1 MAPRILIVEDE
12 EPLVMLLRYNLQAE
26 GYVVDSAGNGEEA
39 ELKLAEEVPDL
50 VVLDWM
56 IPNVS
61 GIELCRRL
69 RANPET
75 AQLPIIMLTARG
87 EETERVRGLA
97 TGADDYIVKPFS
109 VPELVARIRALL
121 RRAAPE
127 RIASTLRAGDIE
139 LDRERC
145 RVQRAEREVALS
157 PTEFKLLEFF
167 IERPGRVFSREQ
179 LLDAVWGREVYIEER
194 TVDANVRRL
203 RKALVRR
210 GEPDPIRTVRGLG
223 YSFDERYV

>member
-56 IPNVS
+56 IPGIS

-75 AQLPIIMLTARG
+75 AKLPIIMLTARG
-87 EETERVRGLA
+87 EEAERVRGLT

-109 VPELVARIRALL
+109 VPELAARIRALL
-121 RRAAPE
+121 RRASPE

-145 RVQRAEREVALS
+145 RVHRAKRDVALS

-179 LLDAVWGREVYIEER
+179 LLDAVWGREIYIDER

-203 RKALVRR
+203 RKALVRQ

-223 YSFDERYV
+223 YAFDEHYA

>member
-26 GYVVDSAGNGEEA
+26 GYVVDSAGNGEDA
-39 ELKLAEEVPDL
+39 EIKLAEEVPDL

-69 RANPET
+69 RTRPET
-75 AQLPIIMLTARG
+75 ARLPIIMLTARG

-109 VPELVARIRALL
+109 VPELVARIGALL
-121 RRAAPE
+121 RRANPE
-127 RIASTLRAGDIE
+127 RIASILRAGDIE

-145 RVQRAEREVALS
+145 RVLRAEREVALS

-167 IERPGRVFSREQ
+167 IERPGRVFSRVQ

-210 GEPDPIRTVRGLG
+210 GELDPIRTVRGLG
-223 YSFDERYV
+223 YAFDERYV

>member
-26 GYVVDSAGNGEEA
+26 GYVVDSAGNGEDA
-39 ELKLAEEVPDL
+39 EIKLAEEVPDL

-69 RANPET
+69 RARPET
-75 AQLPIIMLTARG
+75 ARLPIIMLTARG

-109 VPELVARIRALL
+109 VPELVARIGALL
-121 RRAAPE
+121 RRANPE
-127 RIASTLRAGDIE
+127 RIASILRAGDIE

-145 RVQRAEREVALS
+145 RVLRAEREVALS

-167 IERPGRVFSREQ
+167 IERPGRVFSRVQ

-210 GEPDPIRTVRGLG
+210 GELDPIRTVRGLG
-223 YSFDERYV
+223 YAFDERYV